1 MYKRILVGFDDSEV
15 ARRALDEALEL
26 AKESAAAVRVI
37 HAVDVMLLSTGEVY
51 MDLEAYRRERMAAGQ
66 EVLERAK
73 AMAQQQ
79 AVEVETALI
88 EVEGTQF
95 SNAIIAEARRWG
107 AELIV
112 LGTHGRG
119 AMAHLLMGSVA
130 ERVVRHSP
138 MPVLLVKGEKPATGR

>member
-1 MYKRILVGFDDSEV
+1 MYKRILVGYDDSDV
-15 ARRALDEALEL
+15 ARLALTEALGL
-26 AKESAAAVRVI
+26 AKESGAAIRVI

-51 MDLEAYRRERMAAGQ
+51 MDLEAYRRERLAAGQ
-66 EVLERAK
+66 EVLDRA
-73 AMAQQQ
+73 AAQ
-79 AVEVETALI
+79 ARDAGVETETALV

-95 SNAIIAEARRWG
+95 SNAIIAEARRWS

-119 AMAHLLMGSVA
+119 ALAHLLMGSVA

-138 MPVLLVKGEKPATGR
+138 VPVLLVKGPKPAA

>member
-15 ARRALDEALEL
+15 AGRALAEALEL
-26 AKESAAAVRVI
+26 AKESGATVRVV

-51 MDLEAYRRERMAAGQ
+51 MDLEAYRRERVAAGQ
-66 EVLERAK
+66 EVLERA
-73 AMAQQQ
+73 AAQ
-79 AVEVETALI
+79 AREVGVPVETALI

-95 SNAIIAEARRWG
+95 SNALIAEARRWD

-119 AMAHLLMGSVA
+119 ALAHLLMGSVA
-130 ERVVRHSP
+130 ERVIRHSP
-138 MPVLLVKGEKPATGR
+138 MPVLLVKGPKPA

>member
-1 MYKRILVGFDDSEV
+1 MYKRILVGFDDSDV

-26 AKESAAAVRVI
+26 AKETAAAVRVI

-66 EVLERAK
+66 EVLERASVI
-73 AMAQQQ
+73 ARDLG
-79 AVEVETALI
+79 VEVETALI

-95 SNAIIAEARRWG
+95 SNAIIAEAKRWS

-119 AMAHLLMGSVA
+119 ALAHLLMGSVA

-138 MPVLLVKGEKPATGR
+138 APVLLVKGEKP

>member
-15 ARRALDEALEL
+15 SRLALSEALGL
-26 AKESAAAVRVI
+26 AKDSGATVRVI

-51 MDLEAYRRERMAAGQ
+51 MDLEAYRRERVAAGQ
-66 EVLERAK
+66 EILERA
-73 AMAQQQ
+73 AALGRE
-79 AVEVETALI
+79 AGVEVETGLV

-95 SNAIIAEARRWG
+95 SNALIAEAKRSG
-107 AELIV
+107 ADLIV

-119 AMAHLLMGSVA
+119 ALAHLLMGSVA

-138 MPVLLVKGEKPATGR
+138 VPVLLVKGPKPTS

>member
-1 MYKRILVGFDDSEV
+1 MYKRILVGYDDSEV
-15 ARRALDEALEL
+15 AGRALAEALGL
-26 AKESAAAVRVI
+26 ARDSGAVVKVV

-51 MDLEAYRRERMAAGQ
+51 MDLEAYRRERVAAGQ
-66 EVLERAK
+66 DVLARA
-73 AMAQQQ
+73 ATQ
-79 AVEVETALI
+79 ARDAGVAVETALV

-95 SNAIIAEARRWG
+95 SNALIAEARNWG

-119 AMAHLLMGSVA
+119 ALAHLLMGSVA

-138 MPVLLVKGEKPATGR
+138 VPVLLVKGSKPA

>member
-1 MYKRILVGFDDSEV
+1 MYKRILVGFDDSDV
-15 ARRALDEALEL
+15 SRKALTEALGL
-26 AKESAAAVRVI
+26 AKESGATVRVV

-51 MDLEAYRRERMAAGQ
+51 MDLEAYRRERVAAGQ
-66 EVLERAK
+66 EILQRAS
-73 AMAQQQ
+73 AMASAAGVQ
-79 AVEVETALI
+79 VETALV

-95 SNAIIAEARRWG
+95 SNAIIAEARRCD

-119 AMAHLLMGSVA
+119 ALAHLLMGSVA

-138 MPVLLVKGEKPATGR
+138 VPVLLVKGPKPAA

>member
-1 MYKRILVGFDDSEV
+1 MYKRILVGFDDSDV
-15 ARRALDEALEL
+15 SRQALTEALGL
-26 AKESAAAVRVI
+26 AKESGATVRVV

-51 MDLEAYRRERMAAGQ
+51 MDLEAYRRERMAAGK
-66 EVLERAK
+66 EILERAS
-73 AMAQQQ
+73 ALARDAGVQ
-79 AVEVETALI
+79 VETALV

-95 SNAIIAEARRWG
+95 SNALIAEARRSG

-119 AMAHLLMGSVA
+119 ALAHLLMGSVA

-138 MPVLLVKGEKPATGR
+138 VPVLLVKGPKPAP

>member
-15 ARRALDEALEL
+15 AQLALAEALKL
-26 AKESAAAVRVI
+26 AKEGGATLRIV

-51 MDLEAYRRERMAAGQ
+51 MDLEAYRRERVQAGQ
-66 EVLERAK
+66 DILERA
-73 AMAQQQ
+73 AAQ
-79 AVEVETALI
+79 ASETGVAAESTLV

-95 SNAIIAEARRWG
+95 SNAIIAEARRWS

-119 AMAHLLMGSVA
+119 ALAHLLMGSVA

-138 MPVLLVKGEKPATGR
+138 VPVLLVKGPKESED